1 MTPGHKYYSNES
13 AWFADIRTGYQ
24 LGPVLLEAM
33 GLFTTGNAAR
43 DTTLRTVKY
52 YQPLDTDTSYLA
64 DWGGQLT
71 ALGVDYLDAMLENGN
86 FRWLEHPMG
95 QVRTDPA
102 RRPGHLC
109 LDVSPQHLRW
119 LERPLDSRGDPEERG
134 RGRPRQPII
143 VPLFTGQAAN
153 AKSNYIGN
161 EIFGGLTWRF
171 APGLALDS
179 AGGYM
184 WTGPA
189 LDAQT
194 IAGQGPR
201 EARNAYI
208 LTSRIRFSF

>member
-1 MTPGHKYYSNES
+1 M
-13 AWFADIRTGYQ
+13 
-24 LGPVLLEAM
+24 
-33 GLFTTGNAAR
+33 FTTGNAAR

-71 ALGVDYLDAMLENGN
+71 ALGVDYLDAMLESGHSAG
-86 FRWLEHPMG
+86 FEIGWDKYGRIQLGARATYAWTPALSIVRRLE
-95 QVRTDPA
+95 RSLDSIRDSEERDPA
-102 RRPGHLC
+102 AQRPASSRSSRARR
-109 LDVSPQHLRW
+109 R
-119 LERPLDSRGDPEERG
+119 
-134 RGRPRQPII
+134 
-143 VPLFTGQAAN
+143 T

-161 EIFGGLTWRF
+161 EIFAGLTWRF

-189 LDAQT
+189 LDAFT
-194 IAGQGPR
+194 NPTQGPR